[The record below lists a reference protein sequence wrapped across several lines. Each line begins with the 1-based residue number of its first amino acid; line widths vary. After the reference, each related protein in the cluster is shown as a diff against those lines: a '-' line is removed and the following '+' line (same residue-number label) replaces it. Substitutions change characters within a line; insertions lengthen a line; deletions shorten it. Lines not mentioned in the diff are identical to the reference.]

1 MATYTNASL
10 PSEHTQYRVY
20 SATRAPPWGP
30 RSGDVPAPAGAFLLP
45 VFSHFRPHSGAFAF
59 KYNVTPVPIVGMF
72 ETAIRAANAS
82 GDYDKARTCAVQ
94 KLEQVKILPYEAVE
108 GDLQGG
114 ACNPSGFGYTI
125 AAQSIGTDLGEGSG
139 EEGLSMITVTVDW
152 GGESSYSVSG
162 VVSRW

>member
-1 MATYTNASL
+1 VTSPIKGTTDESGYSL
-10 PSEHTQYRVY
+10 VEVMVAIVVLTV
-20 SATRAPPWGP
+20 AV
-30 RSGDVPAPAGAFLLP
+30 VPM
-45 VFSHFRPHSGAFAF
+45 
-59 KYNVTPVPIVGMF
+59 VGMF
-72 ETAIRAANAS
+72 EAAIRAANAS

-108 GDLQGG
+108 GGLQGG
-114 ACNPSGFGYTI
+114 ACTPSGFGYTI
-125 AAQSIGTDLGEGSG
+125 AEQSIGTDLGDGSG